1 MHNGEQDAGDRRSV
15 TRVKIFQP
23 AEMEQSA
30 TRNRVHLLNLSS
42 TGALIYGEEA
52 PAIGTTVRLT
62 CGFPL
67 GEARVAWAGGRCFG
81 VAFAKPLRTAQI
93 DALLGAQNDL
103 LENASRRLG
112 LVGGHLNSLPEGE
125 HAKTCELAR

>member
-1 MHNGEQDAGDRRSV
+1 MHNGERDAGDRRAAA
-15 TRVKIFQP
+15 RLKIFQP
-23 AEMEQSA
+23 AEMERNA
-30 TRNRVHLLNLSS
+30 TRDRVHLLNLST

-52 PAIGTTVRLT
+52 PAVGTKVKLF

-81 VAFAKPLRTAQI
+81 VAFAKPLPKAHI

-112 LVGGHLNSLPEGE
+112 RVGS
-125 HAKTCELAR
+125 